1 MASQA
6 GEDLLSFANVLEG
19 LVSTGMWSLEFDE
32 DSEQWTLKAL
42 KGPNKGRCLFTVP
55 EAIPN
60 LLHRSEK
67 KIQI

>member
-6 GEDLLSFANVLEG
+6 GEDLLSFAKVLEG

-42 KGPNKGRCLFTVP
+42 KGPNKGRCLFTAP
-55 EAIPN
+55 KATPIRLNRET
-60 LLHRSEK
+60 
-67 KIQI
+67 

>member
-19 LVSTGMWSLEFDE
+19 LERTGMWSLEFDE

-42 KGPNKGRCLFTVP
+42 KGPNKGHCLFTAP
-55 EAIPN
+55 KATPIRLNRET
-60 LLHRSEK
+60 
-67 KIQI
+67 

>member
-1 MASQA
+1 MASQS

-19 LVSTGMWSLEFDE
+19 LERTGMWSLEFDE

-42 KGPNKGRCLFTVP
+42 KGPNKGHCLFIVP

-67 KIQI
+67 KTQI